1 MERANV
7 GMPHTAPRCLGEEG
21 GLQACAA
28 TPGSRSR
35 HTVILVTVLPSLLYN
50 KEYCRTDLQSIAL
63 LKVHTLQVLLDPVLT
78 STVGVQAREATVLVL
93 KAFHQLPW
101 FEALKIFL
109 CRPEFRV
116 GE

>member
-1 MERANV
+1 MCY
-7 GMPHTAPRCLGEEG
+7 HTWVSLS
-21 GLQACAA
+21 
-28 TPGSRSR
+28 T

-63 LKVHTLQVLLDPVLT
+63 SKVHTLKVLLDPVLT

-101 FEALKIFL
+101 FEALKILF
-109 CRPEFRV
+109 V
-116 GE
+116 